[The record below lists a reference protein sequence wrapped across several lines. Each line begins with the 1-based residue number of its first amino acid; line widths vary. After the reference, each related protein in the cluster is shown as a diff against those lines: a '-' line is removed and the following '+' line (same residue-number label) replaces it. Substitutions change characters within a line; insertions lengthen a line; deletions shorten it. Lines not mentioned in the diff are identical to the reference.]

1 MSLSASD
8 VTRIAND
15 AVRATSTELQVVGV
29 TLGGSDS
36 DYVEVLIN
44 IHGCHSGPCRIQVG
58 AFRDAGAAALREQ
71 ITRQLEEHRTR
82 QDPSS

>member
-1 MSLSASD
+1 MSLSAAD

-15 AVRATSTELQVVGV
+15 AVRETSAELQVVGV

-58 AFRDAGAAALREQ
+58 AFRGAGAAALHEQ
-71 ITRQLEEHRTR
+71 IARQLQEH
-82 QDPSS
+82 QAHPESSS